1 MVLRMLSVVAALL
14 LSAEPVLVVVPFEV
28 MSQDPADANMGRAM
42 QSLVEADLKAAG
54 VQIRTEDDL
63 DSKNWGKIQGASHV
77 VAGSIVHLR
86 GKVKVSAR
94 LIALPNTM
102 VASAGLDLLDPGQ
115 WNGRQRITLSVLNEL
130 KKPVPPAL
138 GEISVDDALI
148 RAWGDALKALHDG
161 DPAVAKKKVAAVA
174 KRWPL
179 FGPAQERLAQ
189 L

>member
-1 MVLRMLSVVAALL
+1 MVLPMLLLVAALL

-28 MSQDPADANMGRAM
+28 MSQDPADANLGRAL

-63 DSKNWGKIQGASHV
+63 DAKNWGKIQGASHV
-77 VAGSIVHLR
+77 VAGSIVKML
-86 GKVKVSAR
+86 GKVKISAR

-102 VASAGLDLLDPGQ
+102 VASASLDLLDPGE
-115 WNGRQRITLSVLNEL
+115 WNGRQRITLRVLNEL

-138 GEISVDDALI
+138 GEIGVDDALI
-148 RAWGDALKALHDG
+148 RAWGDALRALHDG
-161 DPAVAKKKVAAVA
+161 DPAAAKQKVADVV

-179 FGPAQERLAQ
+179 FAPAKERLAQ